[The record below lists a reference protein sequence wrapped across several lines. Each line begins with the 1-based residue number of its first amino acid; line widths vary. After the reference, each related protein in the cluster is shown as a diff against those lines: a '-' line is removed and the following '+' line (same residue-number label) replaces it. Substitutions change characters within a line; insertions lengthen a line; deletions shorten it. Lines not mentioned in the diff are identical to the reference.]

1 MAETTVSTLGKLVPT
16 EVLQEAR
23 LAFQK
28 SADIVPLVNVADI
41 SGVPGATAD
50 FPIHTTVAVTVPGSE
65 TTDVTTNS
73 AIQPTF
79 ATLTVARRT
88 VRVDISDLS
97 QAAARAGFTPNEMA
111 GRLIGQARAKKVETD
126 ILACMTTNYTS
137 SVGSTSSTTIA
148 MENVLASKLKLKNN
162 EADDNLV
169 LSLHANQE
177 AHLLDDI
184 VVTSSS
190 DSDRSQIAQDAQVS
204 GSIDKKTLLGFRV
217 VSSMRVSTGT
227 DTNDIYLGMAF
238 NGLEL
243 GYAVKNIG
251 DNGGLEIQRDASK
264 GLNEVV
270 MNYYDSAGRIRAA
283 AFVLVKSQTY
293 AA

>member
-28 SADIVPLVNVADI
+28 NAQVLPLVNVADI
-41 SGVPGATAD
+41 SNRPGVTAD
-50 FPIHTTVAVTVPGSE
+50 FPIHTTVGITKPAAE
-65 TTDVTTNS
+65 TTDVTTNH

-88 VRVDISDLS
+88 ARVDISDLS
-97 QAAARAGFTPNEMA
+97 QAAAAGESPSETA
-111 GRLIGQARAKKVETD
+111 GRLIGQARIKQVESD
-126 ILACMTTNYTS
+126 ILANITTNWTS
-137 SVGSTSSTTIA
+137 SVGATDSTIITP
-148 MENVLASKLKLKNN
+148 ENVLSAGLTLKVN
-162 EADDNLV
+162 EADENMM
-169 LSLHANQE
+169 LSLHAKQE

-190 DSDRSQIAQDAQVS
+190 DSDRSQLAQEAMSS
-204 GSIDKKTLLGFRV
+204 GSINRKALFGFTV

-227 DTNDIYLGMAF
+227 DTNDIYLGMAC
-238 NGLEL
+238 NAKEL
-243 GYAVKNIG
+243 GYAVKNVG
-251 DNGGLEIQRDASK
+251 PNGGLEIQRDASK

-270 MNYYDSAGRIRAA
+270 MNYYDSSGRIRAA
-283 AFVLVKSQTY
+283 AFVLVKSKTY
-293 AA
+293 